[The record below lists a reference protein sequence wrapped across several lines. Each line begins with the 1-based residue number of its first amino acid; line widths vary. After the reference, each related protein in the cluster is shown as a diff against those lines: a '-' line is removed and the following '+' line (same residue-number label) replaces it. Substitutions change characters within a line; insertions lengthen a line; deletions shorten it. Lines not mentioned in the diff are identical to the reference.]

1 MLEIGGARTNIVAI
15 VRDTDASADRLMR
28 MGAELVRNGVSVVEF
43 PLTNRAALEAIAGL
57 NAELPGAAVGVG
69 TVLDREDLDRAVEA
83 GAAFAVTPTVRDEVL
98 ERSRELGMPIIVGA
112 FTPTEIAT
120 AWRGGATAVKVFP
133 AGPVGVDYL
142 RALRGPLPDVPFVPT
157 GGVAVADAHRYLR
170 AGAIA
175 VGLGSDLIGDGS
187 AADIRR
193 RVGDLRA
200 TLDDG
205 VITT

>member
-112 FTPTEIAT
+112 FTPTEIGT

>member
-98 ERSRELGMPIIVGA
+98 ERSRELGIPIIVGA